1 MSDEN
6 VEVPDDKGDET
17 AAPDNVTELPK
28 RKRPKSL
35 PKSMSPNDLRL
46 FFKNPRTRKDVDDI
60 KESLMENDQYK
71 PVVVN
76 VGTYTGR
83 PNEVLVG
90 NHTLMAVR
98 ELLEEHGSQSQW
110 KNMLV
115 HWVDVNDVRAAKIV
129 AVDNKSA
136 DKGKYDDTVLADLL
150 GDVVSED
157 DLVGTGYTT
166 DDLEKLLGTNI
177 IDGDAD
183 TDDSPVVYGV
193 VVDCDSE
200 QQQIALLEAL
210 EAEGHKVRAL
220 M

>member
-1 MSDEN
+1 MSDEP
-6 VEVPDDKGDET
+6 VEVPDDQGDEVV
-17 AAPDNVTELPK
+17 PDNVTDLPK
-28 RKRPKSL
+28 RKRPKPL

-60 KESLMENDQYK
+60 KESLVENDQYK

-76 VGTYTGR
+76 VGTHTGR

-90 NHTLMAVR
+90 NHTVMAVR
-98 ELLEEHGSQSQW
+98 ELLEEQGTGSQW
-110 KNMLV
+110 KSLLV
-115 HWVDVNDVRAAKIV
+115 HWVDVNEVRAAKIV

-136 DKGKYDDTVLADLL
+136 DKGKYDDDVLADLL
-150 GDVVSED
+150 GGVVSED

-166 DDLEKLLGTNI
+166 EDLEKLLGTNI
-177 IDGDAD
+177 VDGDAD
-183 TDDSPVVYGV
+183 TDDTPVVYGV
-193 VVDCDSE
+193 VVDCDTE

-210 EAEGHKVRAL
+210 EAEGHRVRAL